1 MPDAKDG
8 GLNAKDDVLSD
19 ALIIALDAMGGDDA
33 PGVVIEGAALAHVRH
48 PEIRFQ
54 LHGDEAVLSL
64 VLAKH
69 VELAAVCDIIH
80 TDVVISP
87 DMKPGQALRQ
97 GRTSS
102 MGMAVT
108 AVKDGHAAAAVS
120 GGNTGALMALS
131 KFILRTMPGID
142 RPALAALMP
151 TIRGESVMLDLGANV
166 ECSAENLVQFAVM
179 GAAYSRLVLGLSRPK
194 VGLLNIGS
202 EDLKGH
208 DTIRLAAEQLRN
220 TELPHEFV
228 GFIEGD
234 DIGHGTVDVVVADGF
249 TGNIALKTTEG
260 TAILIMEL
268 LGKAFKNSILSKLG
282 YLLAR
287 GGLQSLRNH
296 MDPNTHNGG
305 MMLGLNGLV
314 IKSHG
319 GANASG
325 YASAIDVAIELAEG
339 KLQER
344 IADDLAAVEQV
355 ANTPPKEAAK
365 V

>member
-1 MPDAKDG
+1 LP
-8 GLNAKDDVLSD
+8 D

-33 PGVVIEGAALAHVRH
+33 PGVVVEGAALARVRH
-48 PEIRFQ
+48 PEVKYSFY
-54 LHGDEAVLSL
+54 GDEAVLKPM
-64 VLAKH
+64 LAQH
-69 VELAAVCDIIH
+69 AALNAVSNIVH
-80 TDVVISP
+80 TDNVISP
-87 DMKPGQALRQ
+87 DMKAGQALRQ

-108 AVKDGHAAAAVS
+108 AVKGGEASAAVS

-142 RPALAALMP
+142 RPALVALLP
-151 TIRGESVMLDLGANV
+151 TIRGESAMLDLGANV

-179 GAAYSRLVLGLSRPK
+179 GAAYTRLALGLSRPK

-208 DTIRLAAEQLRN
+208 DTIRLAAEQLRHAD
-220 TELPHEFV
+220 LPYEFI
-228 GFIEGD
+228 GFVEGD
-234 DIGHGTVDVVVADGF
+234 DIGEGTADVVVSDGF
-249 TGNIALKTTEG
+249 TGNIALKTMEG
-260 TAILIMEL
+260 TAVLIMAL
-268 LGKAFKNSILSKLG
+268 LRKAFGNSLLSKLG
-282 YLLAR
+282 YILAK

-319 GANASG
+319 GANSSG
-325 YASAIDVAIELAEG
+325 FASAIDVAIELANG
-339 KLQER
+339 NLQER
-344 IADDLAAVEQV
+344 IAVDLAAVEQ
-355 ANTPPKEAAK
+355 AAEAATK
-365 V
+365 ETAAE

>member
-1 MPDAKDG
+1 LP
-8 GLNAKDDVLSD
+8 D

-33 PGVVIEGAALAHVRH
+33 PGVVVEGAALARVRH
-48 PEIRFQ
+48 PEVEYFFY
-54 LHGDEAVLSL
+54 GDEAVLKPM
-64 VLAKH
+64 LAQH
-69 VELAAVCDIIH
+69 AALDAVSTIVH
-80 TDVVISP
+80 TDNVISP
-87 DMKPGQALRQ
+87 DMKAGQALRQ

-108 AVKDGHAAAAVS
+108 AVKEGEASAAVS

-142 RPALAALMP
+142 RPALVALLP
-151 TIRGESVMLDLGANV
+151 TIRGESAVLDLGANV
-166 ECSAENLVQFAVM
+166 ECSAENLVQFAIM
-179 GAAYSRLVLGLSRPK
+179 GAAYTRLALGLSRPK

-208 DTIRLAAEQLRN
+208 DTIRLAAEQLRQAD
-220 TELPHEFV
+220 LPYEFI
-228 GFIEGD
+228 GFVEGD
-234 DIGHGTVDVVVADGF
+234 DIGAGTADVVVSDGF
-249 TGNIALKTTEG
+249 TGNIALKTMEG
-260 TAILIMEL
+260 TAVLIMAL
-268 LGKAFKNSILSKLG
+268 LRKAFANSLLSKLG
-282 YLLAR
+282 YLLAK

-325 YASAIDVAIELAEG
+325 FASAIDVAIELANG
-339 KLQER
+339 NLQER
-344 IADDLAAVEQV
+344 IAVDLAAVEQ
-355 ANTPPKEAAK
+355 ASEAATEETAAQ
-365 V
+365 